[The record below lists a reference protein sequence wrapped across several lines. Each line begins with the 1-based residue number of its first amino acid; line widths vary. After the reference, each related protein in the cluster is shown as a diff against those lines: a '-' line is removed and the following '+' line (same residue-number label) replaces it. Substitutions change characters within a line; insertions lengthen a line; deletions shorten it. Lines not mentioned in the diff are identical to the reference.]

1 MNDFLSRRS
10 MLAGIGSTAVIGS
23 LTSQLVRA
31 GEAAAPTPAPAAAAP
46 AQEMVYSTMFLT
58 GAKTKFDT
66 KKYETKHL
74 PMLKQY
80 FGASVSR
87 IEMRTGLPTARGAP
101 TDVGVT
107 TSVYIADL
115 PGFIAA
121 LRANGPSINADL
133 DSIAKGGRNIQIDR
147 LMVAVG
153 APRTE
158 VLKNHQVMSTYYP
171 DKPGAT
177 FDKKYFLD
185 TYMPKLRSYY
195 GDGAVRRIEV
205 FEGVPQ
211 GEARPGFLAT
221 LHMYIR
227 DRDTFNSANNEGQKE
242 TMQIDKNYT
251 NVTEFR
257 FADSKVTAIL

>member
-10 MLAGIGSTAVIGS
+10 MLAGIGSTAVFGS
-23 LTSQLVRA
+23 LASQLVRA
-31 GEAAAPTPAPAAAAP
+31 GEAAPAAAPAAAAP
-46 AQEMVYSTMFLT
+46 AAPEMIYSTMFLT

-74 PMLKQY
+74 PMLKQV

-87 IEMRTGLPTARGAP
+87 IEMRTGLPTARGIP
-101 TDVGVT
+101 SDVGVT

-115 PGFIAA
+115 PAFISA
-121 LRANGPSINADL
+121 LRNNGPSINADL

-147 LMVAVG
+147 LLVAIG

-158 VLKNHQVMSTYYP
+158 VLKNHQVMSTYYS

-185 TYMPKLRSYY
+185 VYMPKLRSYY
-195 GDGAVRRIEV
+195 GDGAVRRVEV
-205 FEGVPQ
+205 LEGVPQ

-221 LHMYIR
+221 VHLYIR

-242 TMQIDKNYT
+242 LMQIDKNYT
-251 NVTEFR
+251 NITEFR